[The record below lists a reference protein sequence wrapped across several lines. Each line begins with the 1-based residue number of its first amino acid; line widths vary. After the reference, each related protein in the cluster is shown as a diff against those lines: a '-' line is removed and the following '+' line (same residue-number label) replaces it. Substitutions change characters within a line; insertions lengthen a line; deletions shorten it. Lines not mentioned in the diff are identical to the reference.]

1 MSTLHRL
8 TSVGLP
14 LVCAAALA
22 AGCDGGARVPD
33 ARAQQSVYSSELS
46 VRFETGIGAGADKTA
61 ATVSVLG
68 FSAVASGTDDAD
80 VLGMVDPLAADA
92 PDQGCV
98 LRDADVDA
106 RVLGGRGGAIDLQ
119 ELAGVGVA
127 LPAPETMLHPSP
139 RVYPDVAGVV
149 SGVVAEAARSLTSVP
164 ERVALHVSGAELPI
178 ADLAVPTLPTLLS
191 INGAAPTAGAR
202 VDASDGLTVTLGDP
216 AGALV
221 ELRPFGA
228 TVAISCAIPTNASTE
243 ASLTVPRSLL
253 VHLSP
258 GAGALPVSIE
268 VARRLR
274 TRTVLGTPETRV
286 SVEVRST
293 MAVEL
298 HP

>member
-1 MSTLHRL
+1 MMPAPHRL
-8 TSVGLP
+8 SPAGLVLVG
-14 LVCAAALA
+14 AAALVG
-22 AGCDGGARVPD
+22 GCDGGTRVPD
-33 ARAQQSVYSSELS
+33 ARAQQSAYSSELS
-46 VRFETGIGAGADKTA
+46 VRFETGADKAT
-61 ATVSVLG
+61 TVSVLG
-68 FSAVASGTDDAD
+68 FSAAAAGTEDAD
-80 VLGMVDPLAADA
+80 VLGMVDPLAAEA

-98 LRDADVDA
+98 LRDADVAA

-119 ELAGVGVA
+119 ELPGVGVE
-127 LPAPETMLHPSP
+127 LPAPEALLNPFP

-149 SGVVAEAARSLTSVP
+149 SGVVAEAARPLASIPDRISL
-164 ERVALHVSGAELPI
+164 RLSGAELPI
-178 ADLAVPTLPTLLS
+178 AELAVPTLPTLLS
-191 INGAAPTAGAR
+191 INGAAPAPGGR
-202 VDASDGLTVTLGDP
+202 VDAADGLTVTLGEP

-228 TVAISCAIPTNASTE
+228 TVAISCTVPSNASTE

-253 VHLSP
+253 AHLSP
-258 GAGALPVSIE
+258 GGAALPVSIE

-274 TRTVLGTPETRV
+274 TRTPLVTPETRV